1 MSLTQDI
8 DDSNYIITGYK
19 SGCVLINHESY
30 SKSLIICPD
39 KLITPWKV
47 THIDQLNETTLTEV
61 FDLKPE
67 VVLLGTGEQLLLP
80 NPKILALFSDYKI
93 GLEAMSTNAACRTY
107 GILTSEGR
115 RTAAAFIFSE

>member
-8 DDSNYIITGYK
+8 TNANYIITGYQP
-19 SGCVLINHESY
+19 GCVLINHEPY
-30 SKSLIICPD
+30 SQSLIVCPD

-47 THIDQLNETTLTEV
+47 TDIDQLNETNLSEI

-80 NPKILALFSDYKI
+80 NPQILVLFSNYKI
-93 GLEAMSTNAACRTY
+93 GLEMMNTNAVCRTY

-115 RTAAAFIFSE
+115 RIAAAFIFAE

>member
-8 DDSNYIITGYK
+8 DDSNYIITGYQP
-19 SGCVLINHESY
+19 GCVLINHESY
-30 SKSLIICPD
+30 SQSLIICPD
-39 KLITPWKV
+39 KLVTPWEV
-47 THIDQLNETTLTEV
+47 THIDQLNKTTLTEV

-93 GLEAMSTNAACRTY
+93 GLETMSTNAACRTY

-115 RTAAAFIFSE
+115 RTAAAIIFSE